1 MQRIVV
7 MGPPGAGKST
17 LARRLAEQLNAPV
30 FHLDRLHW
38 RPGWIEAPR
47 DEFRAEVE
55 RIAALP
61 RWVID
66 GNYSE
71 TLEPRLRRADTL
83 VYLDTPSWLSIL
95 RIVRRTLRHHGQ
107 VRADVAPGCPERF
120 DLGFFWFVWTW
131 NRIRRARTFARID
144 DFGGRSVVV
153 RRKDALS
160 RILGADGSPFTGG
173 DIRRGGQVRPAKS
186 VETSAVSRSSNEA

>member
-131 NRIRRARTFARID
+131 NGIRRARAFARID
-144 DFGGRSVVV
+144 AFGGRSVVV
-153 RRKDALS
+153 RRGDALS
-160 RILGADGSPFTGG
+160 QIMDALHALSTDEDLPPRP
-173 DIRRGGQVRPAKS
+173 QVRPAKS
-186 VETSAVSRSSNEA
+186 VETSAASRSSNEA